1 MLVFIGEIFI
11 LFFFKIEQL
20 ISFIFMVNCYE

>member
-11 LFFFKIEQL
+11 LFFLKIEQL